1 MAGEGFQLGLNA
13 KNEHLGYHGSWQLSL
28 STQPLLK
35 NKYNLSNKW
44 QQLTG

>member
-28 STQPLLK
+28 NTQPLLK

-44 QQLTG
+44 EQLTV